1 MMSSF
6 WWGLGSEGSKGI
18 HWASWDKLRVSKRL
32 GGIGF
37 RNLYCFNLV
46 ILGKQGKLSSK
57 VFKSRYFPRCG
68 FFVANEGN
76 YPSFLGRSL
85 FANKNFLL
93 KGLRWRLGNGQDIH
107 VSNDPWLSNDDT
119 FFVE

>member
-32 GGIGF
+32 GGI
-37 RNLYCFNLV
+37 
-46 ILGKQGKLSSK
+46 GKLSSK